1 MYDRATYARK
11 ARRLRTGSNWSIFLG
26 HKAMPKI
33 EDDILEQFFQ
43 ELEKAE
49 GFTKERVDSVR
60 ALFKAGKKPKATDFV
75 KVLSDPLKERF
86 E

>member
-1 MYDRATYARK
+1 
-11 ARRLRTGSNWSIFLG
+11 
-26 HKAMPKI
+26 MPKI

-75 KVLSDPLKERF
+75 KYLSDPLKERF